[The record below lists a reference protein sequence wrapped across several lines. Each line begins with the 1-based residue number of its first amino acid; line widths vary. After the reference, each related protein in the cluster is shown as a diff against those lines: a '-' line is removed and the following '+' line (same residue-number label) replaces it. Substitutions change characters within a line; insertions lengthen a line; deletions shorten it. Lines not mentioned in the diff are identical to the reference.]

1 MSNLK
6 YINEFKEILQDYRI
20 SDEGRQILKKIELVL
35 FVGPTSSG
43 RNTIINELLKSGK
56 YHSIVSDTTR
66 KPRENNGVLEQNGVE
81 YWFRSEEDILQD
93 LQNGLFLEAAII
105 HNQQV
110 SGISMRELQRA
121 ASNQKIAVNEIEV
134 VGADNIHQA
143 KPDTVFLFVIPPS
156 FDEWMVRMSARSV
169 LPDDEINRR
178 LKSAVEEITIALNRN
193 FYHFIVNDTFKQTT
207 NKIKALMESGLNNTE
222 EQAHNREVAAK
233 LLKDTMDYLSQD
245 T

>member
-6 YINEFKEILQDYRI
+6 YINEFKETLQDYRI
-20 SDEGRQILKKIELVL
+20 SDEGRQILKGIELVL

-121 ASNQKIAVNEIEV
+121 VSNQKIAVNEIEV

-156 FDEWMVRMSARSV
+156 FDEWMVRMLARSV
-169 LPDDEINRR
+169 LSDDEINRR
-178 LKSAVEEITIALNRN
+178 LKSAVDEITVALDRN

-207 NKIKALMESGLNNTE
+207 SKIKALMESGLNDIE
-222 EQAHNREVAAK
+222 DQAHNREVAAK
-233 LLKDTMDYLSQD
+233 LLKDTMDYLSQN

>member
-6 YINEFKEILQDYRI
+6 YIDEFEKILQNYRV
-20 SDEGRQILKKIELVL
+20 SDEGCQILKETKLVL
-35 FVGPTSSG
+35 FVGPSSSG

-66 KPRENNGVLEQNGVE
+66 KPRENNGVLEQDGVE
-81 YWFRSEEDILQD
+81 YWFRSEEDLLQD
-93 LQNGLFLEAAII
+93 LRNGLFLEAAII

-121 ASNQKIAVNEIEV
+121 ANNQKIAVNEIEV

-156 FDEWMVRMSARSV
+156 FDEWMARMSARSI
-169 LPDDEINRR
+169 LPEDEIHRR
-178 LKSAVEEITIALNRN
+178 LTSAVEEITIALDRD
-193 FYHFIVNDTFKQTT
+193 FYHIVVNDTFKQTT
-207 NKIKALMESGLNNTE
+207 KKIETLIESGFDGVE
-222 EQAHNREVAAK
+222 DQVHNREIAAK
-233 LLKDTMDYLSQD
+233 LLGDTKQYLSQAA
-245 T
+245 